1 MYKAPT
7 RSLRALFLT
16 LMTLLVAFVA
26 VETALTPTAEARAG
40 EGLSSCGTEAA
51 PCLLAPVAVEVDAG
65 GEEQLVSTASV
76 RQMLRVGS

>member
-1 MYKAPT
+1 MYEAPT

-26 VETALTPTAEARAG
+26 VESALTPTAEARTG
-40 EGLSSCGTEAA
+40 EGLSTCGTEAA
-51 PCLLAPVAVEVDAG
+51 PCLLAPVAVEAEYESG
-65 GEEQLVSTASV
+65 EQLVSTASV